1 MQLQLDSLEIST
13 FHHGLTPLR
22 EGRGCG
28 ADAAQGAD
36 HVARRRM
43 LQRLQAVR
51 RPPWKRPTGATGQD
65 AADAVGVHDV
75 RLAGYLD
82 GVAQRRRGGSK
93 PRVVLVLLLLVE
105 VLQRRREEHT
115 ADTDPDRISARDQRR
130 HQAQSANSKIVSR
143 KILYLYPIQSFG
155 GLGRTNRGKSWKRVG
170 F

>member
-1 MQLQLDSLEIST
+1 M
-13 FHHGLTPLR
+13 R
-22 EGRGCG
+22 EGRGSG

-130 HQAQSANSKIVSR
+130 HQAQSGNSKIVTFQKKKKKIFILFFSR
-143 KILYLYPIQSFG
+143 LVQSFRRII
-155 GLGRTNRGKSWKRVG
+155 GLDCVNRGRSWKRVG
-170 F
+170 FLLIFHRF

>member
-1 MQLQLDSLEIST
+1 M
-13 FHHGLTPLR
+13 R
-22 EGRGCG
+22 EGRGSG

-75 RLAGYLD
+75 RLAGDLD
-82 GVAQRRRGGSK
+82 GVAQRRRGGSQ

-105 VLQRRREEHT
+105 VLQRRREENT
-115 ADTDPDRISARDQRR
+115 ADTDPDRVSARDQRR
-130 HQAQSANSKIVSR
+130 HQPQSGNSNVTFQFSRLFGRERERKKGKVSSIFTLHSIEVR
-143 KILYLYPIQSFG
+143 K
-155 GLGRTNRGKSWKRVG
+155 
-170 F
+170 